1 MSQFLGTNRQSKSH
15 QMELQNFGNHIQM
28 IFLPL
33 WVLCGGSVWELF
45 SRGFWAWILC
55 GCFVQNADM
64 FRICDVSIEII

>member
-1 MSQFLGTNRQSKSH
+1 
-15 QMELQNFGNHIQM
+15 MELQNFGNHIQM
-28 IFLPL
+28 SFLPL

-45 SRGFWAWILC
+45 FFKDNVWGFWAWILC